1 MKRSHYWELKRKSIR
16 HYDEIAGGYDD
27 QYADEQI
34 QKYTIALTAVNA
46 CSCDYMLDL
55 GCGTGLFI
63 KTVTGLGGYM
73 IAVDSSK
80 KMIQEANLKHGKKAF
95 FLCADADYLPFRDQI
110 FNDVFV
116 FTLFQNMPDPKIT
129 IKEIRRVT
137 KTEAKV
143 VVTLLKRAQSNAM
156 AQNLLNT
163 AGLNV
168 IQFIDKNEL
177 KDYVAICELF
187 R

>member
-1 MKRSHYWELKRKSIR
+1 MTHHPSSQKSELADAFDLIDEDAVHYSESMERFLSLCFDSSELKDK
-16 HYDEIAGGYDD
+16 
-27 QYADEQI
+27 
-34 QKYTIALTAVNA
+34 TI
-46 CSCDYMLDL
+46 LDL

-63 KTVTGLGGYM
+63 KTARGLGGYM

-80 KMIQEANLKHGKKAF
+80 KMIQKAKLKHGKKAF

-116 FTLFQNMPDPKIT
+116 FTLFQNMPDPKVT

-137 KTEAKV
+137 KMEAKV
-143 VVTLLKRAQSNAM
+143 VVTLLKRAQSGSM
-156 AQNLLNT
+156 FQNLLNT

-168 IQFIDKNEL
+168 ILFIDKDEL